1 VSVLC
6 GHIGATNAL
15 ILTKEVASIAG
26 GHRPIRVSDLYSG
39 DYLRILSPM
48 RRLFLHLGYL

>member
-15 ILTKEVASIAG
+15 ILTKEVASTAG
-26 GHRPIRVSDLYSG
+26 GHRRIRIFDLYSG

-48 RRLFLHLGYL
+48 RRLFLHLDYL